1 MPPPNAAV
9 APATAAPARAAYSH
23 QQILRVISGILLCI
37 LLAALDQTVVIPAV
51 PAIAAEL
58 NAFGHL
64 SWIVSAYLLTSTA
77 ATPIY
82 GKLSDIYGRRAL
94 LLPALALFI
103 VASILCALSQTL
115 FQLIIFRGLQG
126 LGGAG
131 LMAMAQAAIA
141 DVVSPRERGRYQGYM
156 AAMWGV
162 ASVAGPVVGGWVT
175 DHLSWTFV
183 FWINVPLGVAA
194 MWLCNRALKMLPARN
209 LSARIDY
216 VGAML
221 LTAGVT
227 CFLLV
232 LSWGGTEYPWLSP
245 VVLGLMAATVLLFIL
260 LVWNERRVTDPIL
273 PPRMFGEPV
282 FTRGV
287 ILSFLTGSALLG
299 TTFLLPLFFQLERGV
314 DASASGLLIM
324 PYLVFNVLGAY
335 IGGQLS
341 RRFGRTKATI
351 VTGLAVTCI
360 GFVMLSFAGP
370 NTPLTVV
377 MGAMA
382 LSGVGLG
389 VCMPNTLVMVQN
401 AAEVRDVGTATG
413 ALLFL
418 RSMGGAFGSTL
429 VGALL
434 TGAYTLRIAASGF
447 PQAGGDL
454 SAVKPGGILAML
466 GQAAEA
472 AGITALSSGFR
483 YAFGALLAL
492 FVVALIV
499 ALGLRDI
506 PLRTVSAGAPDQPSA
521 LGH

>member
-1 MPPPNAAV
+1 MPSSPAV
-9 APATAAPARAAYSH
+9 APPQAAPSGAVYSH
-23 QQILRVISGILLCI
+23 QQIVRVITGILLCI

-51 PAIAAEL
+51 PAIAADL

-103 VASILCALSQTL
+103 VASILCALSQSL
-115 FQLIIFRGLQG
+115 FQLIVFRGLQG

-156 AAMWGV
+156 AGMWGV

-183 FWINVPLGVAA
+183 FWINVPLGLAA
-194 MWLCNRALKMLPARN
+194 MWLCNRALKLLPVRN
-209 LSARIDY
+209 LRARIDY
-216 VGAML
+216 VGATL
-221 LTAGVT
+221 LTAAVT

-232 LSWGGTEYPWLSP
+232 LSWGGTEYAWTSGMIVALA
-245 VVLGLMAATVLLFIL
+245 AATALLFGL
-260 LVWNERRVTDPIL
+260 LIWNEHRVSDPIL
-273 PPRMFGEPV
+273 PPRMFGESV

-287 ILSFLTGSALLG
+287 MLAFLTGTGLLG
-299 TTFLLPLFFQLERGV
+299 TTFLLPLFFQLVRGV

-324 PYLVFNVLGAY
+324 PYLVFNVIGAFA
-335 IGGQLS
+335 GGQLA
-341 RRFGRTKATI
+341 RRLGRTKVII
-351 VTGLAVTCI
+351 VTGLSGACI
-360 GFVMLSFAGP
+360 GFGGLSLVTSQTSGVLVM
-370 NTPLTVV
+370 V
-377 MGAMA
+377 AMA
-382 LSGVGLG
+382 MAGIGLG

-401 AAEVRDVGTATG
+401 AAERRDVGTATG

-434 TGAYTLRIAASGF
+434 TGTYALKLTLAGF
-447 PQAGGDL
+447 PQAATDL
-454 SAVKPGGILAML
+454 GAIKPGGILSTL
-466 GQAAEA
+466 GPAAEA
-472 AGITALSSGFR
+472 AGVAALSSGFR
-483 YAFGALLAL
+483 LAFEALLVL
-492 FVVALIV
+492 FVIAILIS
-499 ALGLRDI
+499 LGLRDI
-506 PLRTVSAGAPDQPSA
+506 PLRTVSAGAPEEPA
-521 LGH
+521 AIGH